1 MELLT
6 TFIAEEIDDASTVYI
21 KEGADSEL
29 PLSPLPARFS
39 ELKIYF

>member
-21 KEGADSEL
+21 KEGADAEL
-29 PLSPLPARFS
+29 PLSPLPAWFS